1 MARIK
6 TYTVDTTL
14 NPEDK
19 WIGTDGAS
27 GVDNGKTKNF
37 TVQAVSDYV
46 LSQVEETPPVE
57 PTYEEVSYTVGGG
70 TEGDQPEFD
79 GDPLFSGS
87 YIQIGKLIH
96 FQIQVD
102 MDNIT
107 SFGTGQYY
115 ITLPKPPKYPYMF
128 RCGCLHDDSNGREY
142 HISGHVES
150 GSDKMFLYT
159 SDTQGNTL
167 YDFPFTS
174 VEPITLDTKD
184 NFHIAGSYITE

>member
-6 TYTVDTTL
+6 TYTVDNQL

-27 GVDNGKTKNF
+27 GADNGKTKNF

-46 LSQVEETPPVE
+46 LDQVDLQNGI
-57 PTYEEVSYTVGGG
+57 EVSYTVGGG
-70 TEGDQPEFD
+70 TEEGQPTFD

-87 YIQIGKLIH
+87 YIQIGKLVNY
-96 FQIQVD
+96 QIQVD

-115 ITLPKPPKYPYMF
+115 LFLPKPVKYGYVF
-128 RCGCLHDDSNGREY
+128 RCGCLHDESSGREY
-142 HISGHVES
+142 HISGHVEA

-174 VEPITLDTKD
+174 TEPITLNALD

>member
-6 TYTVDTTL
+6 TYTIDTTL
-14 NPEDK
+14 NPDDK

-27 GVDNGKTKNF
+27 GAENGKTKNF

-46 LSQVEETPPVE
+46 LDQVEEIIPSI
-57 PTYEEVSYTVGGG
+57 PTYSEVSYTVEGGSGG
-70 TEGDQPEFD
+70 TQPTFS
-79 GDPLFSGS
+79 GTPLFSGS
-87 YIQIGKLIH
+87 YIQIGKLVH
-96 FQIQVD
+96 FQVQVD

-107 SFGTGQYY
+107 NFGTGQYY

-128 RCGCLHDDSNGREY
+128 RCGCLHDENTGREY
-142 HISGHVES
+142 HISGHI
-150 GSDKMFLYT
+150 GAGADKLYLYT
-159 SDTQGNTL
+159 SDTQGNNL

-174 VEPITLDTKD
+174 TEPITLNALD